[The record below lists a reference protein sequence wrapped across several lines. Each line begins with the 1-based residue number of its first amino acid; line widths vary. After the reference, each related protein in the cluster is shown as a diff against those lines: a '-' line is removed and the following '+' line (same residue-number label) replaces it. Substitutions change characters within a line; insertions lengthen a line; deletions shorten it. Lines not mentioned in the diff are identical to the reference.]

1 MHHPFLGKSP
11 GLEDQRLTKSHG
23 GRTGQEPALT
33 RASLISAEHP
43 EQAVTIP
50 PSALIRQHHE
60 GNTWLPFMEHLFDA
74 RCWIHSL
81 LSLPH
86 LVKTAS

>member
-1 MHHPFLGKSP
+1 MHHSFLGKSP
-11 GLEDQRLTKSHG
+11 GLEDQRFTQSHG
-23 GRTGQEPALT
+23 GTRGQEPALA
-33 RASLISAEHP
+33 RASFISAEHP

-60 GNTWLPFMEHLFDA
+60 GNTWLPFMEHLFGA

-81 LSLPH
+81 WSLLH
-86 LVKTAS
+86 LVKTTS